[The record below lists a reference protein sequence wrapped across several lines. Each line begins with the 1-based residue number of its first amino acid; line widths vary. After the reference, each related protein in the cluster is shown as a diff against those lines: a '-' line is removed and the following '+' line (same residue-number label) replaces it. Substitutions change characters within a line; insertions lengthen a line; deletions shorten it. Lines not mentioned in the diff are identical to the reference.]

1 MYSFNWLVSR
11 KIDLAV
17 FFLPFF
23 FGVLAL
29 WLLQQPN
36 AATSVAVFFL
46 VSQFFGVGPLHLG
59 PAWKLLNEPGIYEC
73 VVGTGRRKVFA
84 LSLLFGI
91 LLGVP
96 FAYANYPAFVL
107 AVFIAFTI
115 HHLTA
120 QNMGILRLYYNH
132 GVEVVPERGLEV
144 ATVQWAAWFFSSVFV
159 YRTALLTGLEG
170 LVLLL
175 FAAVALINCL
185 ISSSRYLQD
194 VAAKARSKN
203 LPINRAAILFWCVSL
218 LFLAPLAFCGKS
230 YEEGI
235 MIPLVMHWVQYLG
248 LNWILAC
255 RKQNDSAEKS
265 GHIARLLL
273 YCIGIACF
281 VMTCGY
287 GVAYGYTHEVFGQFG
302 KTVYDLVFGFILA
315 LSFVHYLQDA
325 FIWKFSE
332 PVLRQEILAFLK
344 VPPASNYVES
354 GIAAKASEAT
364 RAVRQS

>member
-1 MYSFNWLVSR
+1 MYTFNWLVSR
-11 KIDLAV
+11 KVDLAV

-36 AATSVAVFFL
+36 TAASVAVFFL

-59 PAWKLLNEPGIYEC
+59 PAWKLLSEPRIYEC
-73 VVGTGRRKVFA
+73 VVGTGRRRIFA

-96 FAYANYPAFVL
+96 IAYAFYPAFVL

-132 GVEVVPERGLEV
+132 GAEVVPERGLEV

-175 FAAVALINCL
+175 FAAVSLINCL
-185 ISSSRYLQD
+185 ISSIRYFQD
-194 VAAKARSKN
+194 MTAKARSKD

-218 LFLAPLAFCGKS
+218 LFLAPLAFWGKS

-235 MIPLVMHWVQYLG
+235 MIPLVMHWAQYLG

-255 RKQNDSAEKS
+255 RKQKGSVEEH
-265 GHIARLLL
+265 GHTSKLLV
-273 YCIGIACF
+273 YGIGIACLF
-281 VMTCGY
+281 MTIGCVGALGY
-287 GVAYGYTHEVFGQFG
+287 EYGAFGQYG
-302 KTVYDLVFGFILA
+302 KAVYDLVFGVILA
-315 LSFVHYLQDA
+315 FSFVHYLQDA
-325 FIWKFSE
+325 FVWKFSE
-332 PVLRQEILAFLK
+332 PVLRQEILAYLK
-344 VPPASNYVES
+344 ESPSSKSASPVEEP
-354 GIAAKASEAT
+354 GVCH
-364 RAVRQS
+364 VR